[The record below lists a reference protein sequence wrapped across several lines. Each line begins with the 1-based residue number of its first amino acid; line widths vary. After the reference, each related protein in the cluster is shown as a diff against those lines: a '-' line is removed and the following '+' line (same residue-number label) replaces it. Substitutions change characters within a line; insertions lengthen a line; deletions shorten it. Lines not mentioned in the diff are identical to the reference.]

1 MADVI
6 DLNSRRPVLGHFHA
20 RATRDAHALERDGRP
35 YVALQR
41 LDTADGRP
49 LVEIQF
55 TDGVWMLADPTRDL
69 EPVDPQQAEHWAR
82 IGRQW
87 EQRNP
92 R

>member
-6 DLNSRRPVLGHFHA
+6 DLHSRRPVAGHFHA

-55 TDGVWMLADPTRDL
+55 TDGVWMLADPTQDL
-69 EPVDPQQAEHWAR
+69 DALVKGQAPDGQQHQETPD
-82 IGRQW
+82 
-87 EQRNP
+87 QR
-92 R
+92 